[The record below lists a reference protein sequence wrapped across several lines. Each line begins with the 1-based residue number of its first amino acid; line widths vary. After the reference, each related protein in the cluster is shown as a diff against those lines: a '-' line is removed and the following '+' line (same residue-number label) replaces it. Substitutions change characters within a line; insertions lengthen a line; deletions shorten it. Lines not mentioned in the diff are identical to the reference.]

1 MRGQD
6 VFEMV
11 GVIQPREEVT
21 IGEAQEAGPE
31 RNPLSMRW
39 APEADLDGPS
49 IMRIHWVEDINAP
62 NRK

>member
-1 MRGQD
+1 
-6 VFEMV
+6 MV